1 MQFDIAL
8 SDLRLLTSQQ
18 WIMNEGRQM
27 KVMKW
32 VVASMM
38 MGAVSFSALAAKEVT
53 KEEVQKM
60 HLTKIGTVNTTAE
73 TTSPMD
79 AKKKLSEAADE
90 KGGKYYL
97 VIAGREHG
105 KFSATAEVYK

>member
-1 MQFDIAL
+1 
-8 SDLRLLTSQQ
+8 
-18 WIMNEGRQM
+18 M
-27 KVMKW
+27 KVFKW

-38 MGAVSFSALAAKEVT
+38 MGAISFSAMAAKEVT
-53 KEEVQKM
+53 KEEVKTMNLQ
-60 HLTKIGTVNTTAE
+60 KIGTVNTTAE

-79 AKKKLSEAADE
+79 AKKALSKLADE

>member
-1 MQFDIAL
+1 
-8 SDLRLLTSQQ
+8 
-18 WIMNEGRQM
+18 M
-27 KVMKW
+27 KVFKW

-38 MGAVSFSALAAKEVT
+38 IGAISFSAMAAKEVT
-53 KEEVQKM
+53 QEEVKTMNLQ
-60 HLTKIGTVNTTAE
+60 KIGNVNTTAE

-79 AKKKLSEAADE
+79 AKKVLSKLADE
-90 KGGKYYL
+90 KGGKYYR

>member
-1 MQFDIAL
+1 
-8 SDLRLLTSQQ
+8 
-18 WIMNEGRQM
+18 M
-27 KVMKW
+27 KVFKW

-38 MGAVSFSALAAKEVT
+38 MGAISFSAMAAREVT
-53 KEEVQKM
+53 KEEVKKM
-60 HLTKIGTVNTTAE
+60 NLQKIGTVNTTAE

-79 AKKKLSEAADE
+79 AKKVLSQLADE

>member
-1 MQFDIAL
+1 MPFDIAL

-32 VVASMM
+32 VVASVM

-60 HLTKIGTVNTTAE
+60 NLTKIGTVNTTAE

-79 AKKKLSEAADE
+79 AKKKLSKAADD
-90 KGGKYYL
+90 KGGKYFR

>member
-1 MQFDIAL
+1 
-8 SDLRLLTSQQ
+8 
-18 WIMNEGRQM
+18 M
-27 KVMKW
+27 KVFKW

-38 MGAVSFSALAAKEVT
+38 MGAISFSAMAAKEVT
-53 KEEVQKM
+53 KEEVKTMNLQ
-60 HLTKIGTVNTTAE
+60 KIGTVNTTAE

-79 AKKKLSEAADE
+79 AKKVLSQLADE

-105 KFSATAEVYK
+105 KFSATADVYK

>member
-1 MQFDIAL
+1 
-8 SDLRLLTSQQ
+8 
-18 WIMNEGRQM
+18 M
-27 KVMKW
+27 KVFKW

-38 MGAVSFSALAAKEVT
+38 MGAISFSAMAAKEVT
-53 KEEVQKM
+53 KEEVKTMNLQ
-60 HLTKIGTVNTTAE
+60 KIGTVTTTAE

-79 AKKKLSEAADE
+79 AKKVLSQLADE

>member
-1 MQFDIAL
+1 
-8 SDLRLLTSQQ
+8 
-18 WIMNEGRQM
+18 M
-27 KVMKW
+27 K

-38 MGAVSFSALAAKEVT
+38 MGAISFSAMAAKEVT
-53 KEEVQKM
+53 KEEVKTMNLQ
-60 HLTKIGTVNTTAE
+60 KIGTVNTTAE

-79 AKKKLSEAADE
+79 AKKVLSQLADE